1 MIHTRSLSRMF
12 ILHSRSKSTL
22 VIAEHNNEKLGP
34 ITLSAVTAA
43 KKLGNDDISILVA
56 GSNVSKVAE
65 EAAKVANVKRV
76 IIADSD
82 VLKTQLP
89 ERVCDLVVASQN
101 QFKFTHILAGAT
113 SFGRSLVPRVAAKL
127 SVSPVTEVIAV
138 QSEDTFV
145 RPTYAG
151 NAISKVK
158 SKAPVK
164 LLTVRGTA
172 FEQAAATGGSGTTEQ
187 APKADINTDVSEFVG
202 QELSKSDRPDL
213 QSAKIIVS
221 GGRALKSADNFKIL
235 YDLADKLGAAVG
247 ASRAA
252 VDAGYCP
259 NDMQIGQTGKIVAP
273 ELYIAI
279 GISGAI
285 QHVAGMKDSKVIVAI
300 NKDKDCPIFQIAD
313 FGLVGDLF
321 KVVPELT
328 EAIKK

>member
-1 MIHTRSLSRMF
+1 MF

-65 EAAKVANVKRV
+65 EAAKVANIKRV

-127 SVSPVTEVIAV
+127 SVSPITEVIAV

-151 NAISKVK
+151 NAISKIK

-172 FEQAAATGGSGTTEQ
+172 FEQAAATGGSGKGEQ